1 MKTLKTQPLREA
13 DWDGMEEQLNRLF
26 FDIIFKP
33 ILDLL
38 LPHNAQIKAAA
49 KEIKNAREV
58 VVAALRSGKLQ
69 YSNGVFSGEFNA
81 VLSRELKKIGAEWNK
96 TTKTFK
102 LAPNMLP
109 PDVAAMAQE
118 YNETAEALHREL
130 DKRLAE
136 IEAGLKGT
144 VASHPVDATDT
155 VVRVQAGFEKSAG
168 KEADAFSDLT
178 PEGKERLAKAYTEN
192 ISPYIEK
199 FSAETI
205 LDLRKMVADNAK
217 HGYRFDKLVDRIQNR
232 YDVSKSKA
240 KFLARNETAML
251 VAKHRQVRFGDVG
264 ITRYIWRTSGK
275 PNVRDDHKK
284 LNGREFL
291 YSDPPVVDQATGRKA
306 NPGEDYNCQ
315 CRDEPILPEV
325 EVMA

>member
-1 MKTLKTQPLREA
+1 MKTLKTQPLTEA
-13 DWDGMEEQLNRLF
+13 DWDGMEEQLNKLF

-49 KEIKNAREV
+49 REIKNAKEAI
-58 VVAALRSGKLQ
+58 VAALRSGKLQ

-81 VLSRELKKIGAEWNK
+81 LLTRELKKIGAVWNK
-96 TTKTFK
+96 TTKNFR
-102 LAPNMLP
+102 LEPNRLP

-136 IEAGLKGT
+136 IESNLKGI
-144 VASHPVDATDT
+144 VASRPVDATET
-155 VVRVQAGFEKSAG
+155 VSRVQAGFERSAG

-178 PEGKERLAKAYTEN
+178 EEGKAKLAELYSRNLE
-192 ISPYIEK
+192 PYIEK
-199 FSAETI
+199 FSSETI
-205 LDLRKMVADNAK
+205 LDLRKMVADNAQ

-275 PNVRDDHKK
+275 PSVRDDHKK

-325 EVMA
+325 GVMA